1 MQVQVEQQ
9 HLLTNMSDIQKLA
22 DIQTAID
29 SLAEKEGSLDKI
41 GLSSLDAN
49 TPSSINLVDVT
60 KVADA
65 QRTISGVM
73 GSSVD
78 LGAVTKIADC
88 FKNLDDLLVER
99 IKEKALE
106 TIEGTLNVSEMAQNL
121 QKASKVQNVL
131 QKQVD
136 AVKELKEESLS
147 DLLIKAKSAGFLDK
161 VKIVKDITDKYSS
174 VVGDIN
180 SLVSNIANLDICSQT
195 NYNGSAAVPKAS
207 VPPEAAPVANPPAEP
222 AATLNQGLIDIKR
235 RHDDALFR
243 INDVNDKGSLPDTP
257 AVNSMMACLQKITR
271 KYYDSVYNSQSNED
285 DDFLNQEFKNDAKNE
300 LEQYAPSWGAT
311 TTNEFNTRVSGV
323 SNNIKNESDAIREYG
338 KSKSTET
345 LVGGLIST
353 GVTVYGGPDWDFTT
367 FLDIKKSQRPADLTR
382 YWDNNSK
389 YGVVGQEKR
398 LNDRGIKTA
407 TLNYSDAYNGA
418 YGSKLVNGKS
428 CASTRFP
435 GGSVIAIKNQDGSP
449 YDPAGLNPQGLYS
462 VDDTGNAELTYR
474 KVDLFISR
482 EYVDTFKKSPM
493 SSAQIFLVSLG
504 TRKGS
509 QFRLAQ
515 RKFGNTIG

>member
-1 MQVQVEQQ
+1 
-9 HLLTNMSDIQKLA
+9 MSDIQKMA

-29 SLAEKEGSLDKI
+29 SLANQEGSLDKI

-49 TPSSINLVDVT
+49 TPSVVDLVDIS
-60 KVADA
+60 KVADV

-73 GSSVD
+73 GSSID
-78 LGAVTKIADC
+78 LGAVTKVADC

-121 QKASKVQNVL
+121 QKAAKVQNVL

-136 AVKELKEESLS
+136 AVKGLKEESLS
-147 DLLIKAKSAGFLDK
+147 DLLIKARSSGLLDR
-161 VKIVKDITDKYSS
+161 VGIVKDITEKYGA

-180 SLVSNIANLDICSQT
+180 SLVSNIANIDICSQT
-195 NYNGSAAVPKAS
+195 NYNGSAAIPKPS
-207 VPPEAAPVANPPAEP
+207 IPPEASPVANPPAEP
-222 AATLNQGLIDIKR
+222 AAVLNQGLIDIKR
-235 RHDDALFR
+235 KHDDALFR
-243 INDVNDKGSLPDTP
+243 INDVNNKESLPDTP
-257 AVNSMMACLQKITR
+257 AANSMTASVQKITR
-271 KYYDSVYNSQSNED
+271 KYYDSVYKTQSNED
-285 DDFLNQEFKNDAKNE
+285 DDFLNEEFIKDSDNE
-300 LEQYAPSWGAT
+300 IEQYSAFWGST
-311 TTNEFNTRVSGV
+311 ITNEFNIRISGI
-323 SNNIKNESDAIREYG
+323 SNNIKKESDVIRDYG
-338 KSKSTET
+338 KSKSTT
-345 LVGGLIST
+345 TVVGGLIST

-367 FLDIKKSQRPADLTR
+367 FLDIKKSQRPSDLIT

-418 YGSKLVNGKS
+418 YGAKLVNGKS

-435 GGSVIAIKNQDGSP
+435 GGSTIAIKNQDGTP

-493 SSAQIFLVSLG
+493 ANAQIYLVSLG